1 MTASGEL
8 PESFEHTVE
17 SILRE
22 SGGQQTV
29 IGEAVRYAMRPGGK
43 RLRAR
48 LVFAAAECVGGT
60 ADVSGLAAAVEMIH
74 AYSLVH
80 DDLPCM
86 DDDDLRRGTPT
97 VHRVHGTGVAMR
109 AGLALLPMAVGAAM
123 KACDALRL
131 PEGVACTIVRRIAQA
146 AGGGGMIAGQLRDL
160 EAEGCAVSLAE
171 LERTHAAKTGA
182 LISASVVVG
191 GLAGGCDGTQLAA
204 LETFGDRVGLAFQIV
219 DDVLDVTSTSDVL
232 GKTAGRDATLSKGTY
247 PSLMGIDE
255 ASRRAHGLI
264 EEGKAALSGA
274 GLLTQRLASLGEF
287 AVARAS

>member
-1 MTASGEL
+1 MNQRVQDDA
-8 PESFEHTVE
+8 
-17 SILRE
+17 
-22 SGGQQTV
+22 
-29 IGEAVRYAMRPGGK
+29 IGNAIRYSMRTGGK

-48 LVFAAAECVGGT
+48 LLFAAAESVGGRE
-60 ADVSGLAAAVEMIH
+60 DVSGLAAAVEMIH

-97 VHRVHGTGVAMR
+97 VHKVHGNGTAMR
-109 AGLALLPMAVGAAM
+109 AGLALLPIAM
-123 KACDALRL
+123 DTAMDACAALRL
-131 PEGVACTIVRRIAQA
+131 PEGVACTIVRRMAQA

-160 EAEGCAVSLAE
+160 EAEGMDVSLQD

-182 LISASVVVG
+182 LISASVVIG
-191 GLAGGCDGTQLAA
+191 GLAGGCDSKQQIA

-232 GKTAGRDATLSKGTY
+232 GKTAGRDATLSKSTY
-247 PSLMGIDE
+247 PSLMGIE
-255 ASRRAHGLI
+255 RASQRARSLI
-264 EEGKAALSGA
+264 DEGKAALARA
-274 GLLTQRLASLGEF
+274 GLLTERLSELGEF